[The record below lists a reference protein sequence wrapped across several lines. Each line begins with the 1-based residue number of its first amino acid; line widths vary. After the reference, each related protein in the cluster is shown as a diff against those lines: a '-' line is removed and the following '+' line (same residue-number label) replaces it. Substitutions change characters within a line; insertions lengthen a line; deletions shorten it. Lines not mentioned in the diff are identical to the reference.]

1 MQVPGQ
7 YFKQKHNHSILI
19 IIIINNIFNIRS
31 QRRKQNLAV
40 IQRKLYKAK
49 NVNHEANNSSGKTI
63 TEKLKKKR
71 PQQNEIASTIPQT
84 SIHLANKQQTNKQTN
99 ASHTDTQK
107 TVLSTALAADGTPHP
122 TGAQRPPLSP
132 TPIS

>member
-19 IIIINNIFNIRS
+19 IIIIINIIFNIRS

-63 TEKLKKKR
+63 TE
-71 PQQNEIASTIPQT
+71 
-84 SIHLANKQQTNKQTN
+84 
-99 ASHTDTQK
+99 TQK
-107 TVLSTALAADGTPHP
+107 KETATK
-122 TGAQRPPLSP
+122 
-132 TPIS
+132 